1 MGAGTEVVE
10 AGADTLSAPCTGE
23 VTPMTLLQDA
33 VAKGLSAPQLQQL
46 TNLYEAWRPHA
57 IAEAY
62 QRALIDFRLVARPI
76 VKDTLIDRSGS
87 GKLPGVKYAPLH
99 KIDTEITP
107 ILCEHGFTA
116 SWSRL
121 DQSKDWV
128 TIRCTL
134 THVLGHK
141 EHFDLGG
148 PPDDSPEL
156 TPLQAIQST
165 ITSLERYTLMGV
177 CGLSTRGQD
186 EGGEDGDPVTPAKL
200 VRDALSPLLKQ
211 SANDPTAHVIWKVG
225 NAALKALGET
235 VVVDAFRDEAVA
247 VRTALRERAAQATN
261 GGSA

>member
-1 MGAGTEVVE
+1 MEAGTEVVE
-10 AGADTLSAPCTGE
+10 TGATMPARSRASE
-23 VTPMTLLQDA
+23 VTPLTLLQDA
-33 VAKGLSAPQLQQL
+33 VDKGLDAAQLQQL
-46 TNLYEAWRPHA
+46 TNLYETWRPHA

-62 QRALIDFRLVARPI
+62 QKALIEFRRVARPI
-76 VKDTLIDRSGS
+76 VKDTLIDQSGS

-107 ILCEHGFTA
+107 ILCEHGLTA

-165 ITSLERYTLMGV
+165 ISSLERYTLMGV
-177 CGLSTRGQD
+177 CGLSTRG
-186 EGGEDGDPVTPAKL
+186 EGESEREGEAATPGKL
-200 VRDALSPLLKQ
+200 VNDALVPLLEKA
-211 SANDPTAHVIWKVG
+211 ANDQTALVIWKIG
-225 NAALKALGET
+225 NAAIKALGE
-235 VVVDAFRDEAVA
+235 ASWVA
-247 VRTALRERAAQATN
+247 VFKDKAIEARRKFTPQA
-261 GGSA
+261 GGES